1 PGELFSYS
9 NDAYALLGAIIEKV
23 TGITYEDYVMEEIIK
38 PCQMSQTH
46 FLIED
51 YGEYDNVTTC
61 YEWNEATDEIY
72 AVEDWWDGPPL
83 RATGFFNCIFFEAVL
98 YPLIVLLLTYFNIT
112 LIIK

>member
-1 PGELFSYS
+1 
-9 NDAYALLGAIIEKV
+9 IIEKV

-51 YGEYDNVTTC
+51 YGEYANVTTC

-72 AVEDWWDGPPL
+72 AVEDCLDAPAM
-83 RATGFFNCIFFEAVL
+83 RAIGFLKSTVRDIMRYAQL
-98 YPLIVLLLTYFNIT
+98 YKNQALPANQIILTQQS
-112 LIIK
+112 IKQL